1 MVDQFADSEADGAQ
15 LEHVESFPRYTAPRS
30 LFDEK
35 ICALLDLLPRT
46 GLDGMRDGRRS
57 AMRMAL
63 NNRASWP
70 QIRDWRRGRRHAP
83 EWAIALLDRQIDNR
97 LARLL
102 KSKTAGI

>member
-1 MVDQFADSEADGAQ
+1 MVEHVEQSSARR
-15 LEHVESFPRYTAPRS
+15 EHVESFARYTAPRS

-35 ICALLDLLPRT
+35 LCALLDLLPRT

-70 QIRDWRRGRRHAP
+70 QIRDWRRGHRRAP
-83 EWAIALLDRQIDNR
+83 AWALALLDRQIDAR
-97 LARLL
+97 VARLL
-102 KSKTAGI
+102 KSKTAGD